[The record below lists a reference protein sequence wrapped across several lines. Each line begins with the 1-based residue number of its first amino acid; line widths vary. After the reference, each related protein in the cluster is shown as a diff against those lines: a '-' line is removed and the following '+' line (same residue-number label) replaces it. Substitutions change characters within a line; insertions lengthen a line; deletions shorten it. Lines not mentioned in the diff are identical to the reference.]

1 MIRRTWQSGMIVLAR
16 SKTAKVAIQ
25 WPGAA
30 SALASRF
37 VAGVN
42 PEEAVD
48 RATALHVKHSLRDH
62 GNVAGCT
69 QGGQLHHSRAHA

>member
-1 MIRRTWQSGMIVLAR
+1 MIRRTWQSGMIALAR
-16 SKTAKVAIQ
+16 SKTAKVAMQ
-25 WPGAA
+25 SPGAA
-30 SALASRF
+30 SAIASRF

-48 RATALHVKHSLRDH
+48 RATALHVSLRDH

-69 QGGQLHHSRAHA
+69 QGGQLDHSRAHA